1 MATGER
7 RVTMQVPMVDL
18 RIQYQELKAEIL
30 AAVEGVFDGMRLFL
44 GPNVR
49 AFEEEFAAY
58 CRTRHAIGVGSGTD
72 ALILALRAWGVGPGD
87 EVITVAH
94 TFFADVEAIA
104 LVGATP
110 VFVDVEPDT
119 YTLDPVAL
127 AAAIT
132 PRTKAVIPVHLCGQP
147 ADMAP
152 ILQVARRHELFVL
165 EDACQAHGAS
175 YHDQRVGCLGDA
187 AAFSFYCSKNLGAY
201 GEAGAITTNDEAFAA
216 AVRRLRDHGS
226 DRHYAHSEIGTNAR
240 LDELQAAILRVK
252 LRRLDEWNGRR
263 QAAAAAYDEALHGL
277 VRTPAV
283 RADRTH
289 VYHLYVIQS
298 EARGVLQ
305 QHLAERGIASA
316 VHYPIPSHL
325 QPAARPWVDHGFSLP
340 VTERLA
346 ARVLSLPMYP
356 ELAPEQIAYVADAVR
371 SFAARGGA
379 SVRG

>member
-1 MATGER
+1 
-7 RVTMQVPMVDL
+7 MVDL
-18 RIQYQELKAEIL
+18 RVQYQELKAEIL
-30 AAVEGVFDGMRLFL
+30 AAVEGVFDSMQLFL

-58 CRTRHAIGVGSGTD
+58 CQTRYAIGVSSGTD

-119 YTLDPVAL
+119 YTLDPAAL
-127 AAAIT
+127 ASAIT

-152 ILQVARRHELFVL
+152 ILQVAQQHGLFVL
-165 EDACQAHGAS
+165 EDACQAHGAY

-187 AAFSFYCSKNLGAY
+187 SAFSFYCSKNLGAY
-201 GEAGAITTNDEAFAA
+201 GEAGAITTNDDGFAA

-226 DRHYAHSEIGTNAR
+226 DRRYSHSEIGTNAR
-240 LDELQAAILRVK
+240 LDELQGAILRVK
-252 LRRLDEWNGRR
+252 LRRLDEWNARR
-263 QAAAAAYDEALHGL
+263 QAAAAAYDEALHGVVHTPV
-277 VRTPAV
+277 VRPD
-283 RADRTH
+283 RAH

-298 EARGVLQ
+298 QARGMLQ
-305 QHLAERGIASA
+305 QHLADRGIASA
-316 VHYPIPSHL
+316 VHYPIPGHM
-325 QPAARPWVDHGFSLP
+325 QPAARPWVGRAFSLP

-346 ARVLSLPMYP
+346 GRVLSLPMYP
-356 ELAPEQIAYVADAVR
+356 ELTPEQIAYVADAVR
-371 SFAARGGA
+371 SFVERGP
-379 SVRG
+379 